1 VDEPTGRDFA
11 PPLALGFDVGG
22 VVAHRLEAT
31 GTALELVINDRWGGR
46 AVTALAERVVAYTVG
61 RAALGADRGFHPTDS
76 LPSTSWRVK
85 HLTHQTSCCQI
96 FDPQATC
103 PLPPCGVTPPTPCIP
118 SPPSDWCL
126 SGDSIGASFPP
137 CVVVGRPVAASAA
150 AAASSCC
157 CWSSFPWLSW
167 TASGVMLNPSC
178 LSISTAIGACGPTRS
193 FPVKA
198 NDVLGSC
205 GDGGGG

>member
-31 GTALELVINDRWGGR
+31 GTALELVINDRWGGW

-76 LPSTSWRVK
+76 LPSKSWRVK
-85 HLTHQTSCCQI
+85 HLTPQTLCCQI
-96 FDPQATC
+96 FDPHATC

-126 SGDSIGASFPP
+126 SSDSIGASFPP

-157 CWSSFPWLSW
+157 CRGSFPWRSGTDSGGMGHPTWLSLAAV
-167 TASGVMLNPSC
+167 TG
-178 LSISTAIGACGPTRS
+178 
-193 FPVKA
+193 
-198 NDVLGSC
+198 
-205 GDGGGG
+205 GDELRR